1 MLARC
6 VSRSFAKT
14 AVASLTPLWDYVLV
28 ERFTTPEKTNSGLY
42 IPESMKG
49 SNYVRTLR
57 DEIISCISYTVG
69 CLFVCYYLDVE
80 GLSYAD
86 GK

>member
-1 MLARC
+1 
-6 VSRSFAKT
+6 
-14 AVASLTPLWDYVLV
+14 
-28 ERFTTPEKTNSGLY
+28 
-42 IPESMKG
+42 MKG

-69 CLFVCYYLDVE
+69 CLFVYYYLDVE